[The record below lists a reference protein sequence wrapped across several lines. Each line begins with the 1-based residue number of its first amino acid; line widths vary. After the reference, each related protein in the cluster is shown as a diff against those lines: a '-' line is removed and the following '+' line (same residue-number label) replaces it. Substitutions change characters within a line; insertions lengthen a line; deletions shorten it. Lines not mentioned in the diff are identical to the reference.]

1 MVQGITDNLEEGL
14 NKFIGRSAII
24 IQNGFIESEYS
35 IEKLKYCIEYEIL
48 TIADEED
55 TNYIQIN
62 INQIYKIEK
71 SEKEIKFCLD
81 NDLNITIKIKRK

>member
-71 SEKEIKFCLD
+71 SEKEIKFFLD
-81 NDLNITIKIKRK
+81 NDLNITIKIKR

>member
-14 NKFIGRSAII
+14 NKFIGRSAKI

-81 NDLNITIKIKRK
+81 NDLNITIKIKR

>member
-81 NDLNITIKIKRK
+81 NDLNITIKIKR

>member
-14 NKFIGRSAII
+14 NKFIGRSTKI

>member
-24 IQNGFIESEYS
+24 IQNGFIESDYS

-81 NDLNITIKIKRK
+81 NDLNITIKIKR